1 MESKQNVGGKGAKP
15 SRLGRGLSSLMSIDV
30 PVTVE
35 PVDNE
40 PAQESAAG
48 FTRVRVDAVGVSPFQ
63 PRKVMDEGSISRLAD
78 SIRRQGMMQPI
89 VVRPVDGLIG
99 RYELVAGERR
109 WRAAKL
115 ASLEMVPALIKA
127 LSDEEAAEWALV
139 ENVQREDLNAMERAW
154 ALRGLA
160 DKFGLTQQTLAER
173 VGLERSSV
181 ANLMRLTELEGEI
194 QGMIA
199 AGKLSAGHGKA
210 LLSHGAGPSRVALAR
225 TAAVGEMPVRRL
237 EALAKRAG
245 DAALA
250 AAKDPLP
257 GTSGRLAVVQDLER
271 QLSQQLGTKV
281 KIAASKGAKR
291 GVIKIEFYGVD
302 HFDGLLARLGLK
314 AV

>member
-1 MESKQNVGGKGAKP
+1 MDTRQNSGGRGGKP
-15 SRLGRGLSSLMSIDV
+15 SRLGRGLSSLMSIET
-30 PVTVE
+30 PVAVE
-35 PVDNE
+35 PVEVD
-40 PAQESAAG
+40 PVPESTAG
-48 FTRVRVDAVGVSPFQ
+48 FTRVRVDSVGVSPFQ
-63 PRKVMDEGSISRLAD
+63 PRKVMDEGSILRLAE

-89 VVRPVDGLIG
+89 VVRPIANIIG

-115 ASLEMVPALIKA
+115 AGIEAVPALVKQ

-160 DKFGLTQQTLAER
+160 DKFGLTQQVLAER

-210 LLSHGAGPSRVALAR
+210 LLAHGAGPARVALAR

-250 AAKDPLP
+250 AAKEPLP
-257 GTSGRLAVVQDLER
+257 GSSGRLAVVQDLER

-281 KIAASKGAKR
+281 KIVSSKGAKR

-314 AV
+314 AM

>member
-1 MESKQNVGGKGAKP
+1 MDTKSQQNAKTAKV
-15 SRLGRGLSSLMSIDV
+15 SRLGRGLSSLMSLDAPVRVDPV
-30 PVTVE
+30 PE
-35 PVDNE
+35 EAP
-40 PAQESAAG
+40 QETAAG
-48 FTRVRVDAVGVSPFQ
+48 FTRIRVDAVGVSPFQ
-63 PRKVMDEGSISRLAD
+63 PRKVMDEGSIARLAD

-89 VVRPVDGLIG
+89 VVRSVDCVIG

-115 ASLEMVPALIKA
+115 AGLEMVPALVKS

-160 DKFGLTQQTLAER
+160 DKFGLSQQMLAER

-194 QGMIA
+194 QGLIA

-210 LLSHGAGPSRVALAR
+210 LLSHGAGASRVALAK
-225 TAAVGEMPVRRL
+225 TAAMGEMPVRRL

-245 DAALA
+245 DAAIA
-250 AAKDPLP
+250 AAKEPLP

-291 GVIKIEFYGVD
+291 GMIKIEFYGVD

-314 AV
+314 AM